1 MYIEA
6 NSQFSL
12 NRKKWVKNSD
22 VKSSELVDYFFFQI
36 LNFDWNRKQAFD
48 IMQKQCKLRN

>member
-22 VKSSELVDYFFFQI
+22 VKSSELGDYFFFQI